1 MPHPIPIKYF
11 ESLHNLFIRFL
22 RHQYIINK
30 SQTILVVQVT
40 SFLNFGKVVIK
51 VMEEKIRCQTK
62 LSKELLY
69 FLSKN
74 SYTLLGTIVVELEYL
89 LNIDFIFNRFYL
101 FWIKLIFPY
110 LLSLYSICLLIITI
124 FTRYCLSIKARIF
137 LLLL

>member
-1 MPHPIPIKYF
+1 MSHPIPIKYF

-22 RHQYIINK
+22 RHQYIIDK

-69 FLSKN
+69 FLSKT

-101 FWIKLIFPY
+101 FWIKLIFSMFY
-110 LLSLYSICLLIITI
+110 MLILISTIILILVSL
-124 FTRYCLSIKARIF
+124 
-137 LLLL
+137 

>member
-22 RHQYIINK
+22 RHQYIIDK

-69 FLSKN
+69 FLSKT

-101 FWIKLIFPY
+101 FWIKLIFSMFY
-110 LLSLYSICLLIITI
+110 MLILISTIILILVNLCQLSYWLIRLL
-124 FTRYCLSIKARIF
+124 
-137 LLLL
+137 

>member
-69 FLSKN
+69 FLSKT

-101 FWIKLIFPY
+101 FWIKLIFSMFY
-110 LLSLYSICLLIITI
+110 MLILISTISLILVNLCQLSYWLIRLL
-124 FTRYCLSIKARIF
+124 
-137 LLLL
+137 

>member
-22 RHQYIINK
+22 RHQYIIDK

-69 FLSKN
+69 FLSKT

-101 FWIKLIFPY
+101 FWIKLIFSMFY
-110 LLSLYSICLLIITI
+110 MLILISTIILILVSL
-124 FTRYCLSIKARIF
+124 
-137 LLLL
+137 

>member
-101 FWIKLIFPY
+101 FWIKLIFSVFY
-110 LLSLYSICLLIITI
+110 MLILISTIMLILVNLCQLSYWLIRLL
-124 FTRYCLSIKARIF
+124 
-137 LLLL
+137 

>member
-22 RHQYIINK
+22 RHQYIIDK

-101 FWIKLIFPY
+101 FWIKLIFSVFY
-110 LLSLYSICLLIITI
+110 MLILISTIMLILVNLCQLSYWLIRLL
-124 FTRYCLSIKARIF
+124 
-137 LLLL
+137 

>member
-51 VMEEKIRCQTK
+51 VMEEKIGCKPK

-101 FWIKLIFPY
+101 FWIKLIFSMFY
-110 LLSLYSICLLIITI
+110 MLILISTISLILVNLCQLSYWLIRLL
-124 FTRYCLSIKARIF
+124 
-137 LLLL
+137 